1 LIPEYMVMGER
12 GMGDMTEMEM
22 PLPENTAP
30 MMTGDGPFGSVEMG
44 GMFSVVKVRRDQA
57 PGDYSNPEWFNH
69 PDGSVAREVEAPE
82 EVSRTEVHGSGS
94 MNLVENPEKAIEV
107 RVQKPRSHGGHS

>member
-1 LIPEYMVMGER
+1 
-12 GMGDMTEMEM
+12 
-22 PLPENTAP
+22 

-44 GMFSVVKVRRDQA
+44 GMFSVVKVCRDQA

-94 MNLVENPEKAIEV
+94 MNLV
-107 RVQKPRSHGGHS
+107 